1 MSCSLSRLLCPWE
14 FSRQEY
20 RSGLPCPSPGHLP
33 NPVTEPR
40 SSTLQT
46 DSLPSELPAKPMY
59 VCMCVCVY
67 IYKLYQFAV
76 PEAIITLLI
85 NYMKYKIKSLK
96 KKKRKCGT
104 YLYTQT
110 LLSPV
115 KISIFNSTLYNSS
128 GHFPAPKQRLKSLKR
143 RKKWRIKLPVLM
155 LGSDLQRAKLLL
167 VHYLVWKLACGYN
180 WIRLFS

>member
-20 RSGLPCPSPGHLP
+20 RSGLSCPSPGHLP

-40 SSTLQT
+40 SPTLQT

-59 VCMCVCVY
+59 ICMYVCMCVCVYVY

-96 KKKRKCGT
+96 KRKEN
-104 YLYTQT
+104 
-110 LLSPV
+110 V
-115 KISIFNSTLYNSS
+115 
-128 GHFPAPKQRLKSLKR
+128 APIYIHRLC
-143 RKKWRIKLPVLM
+143 WA
-155 LGSDLQRAKLLL
+155 Q
-167 VHYLVWKLACGYN
+167 WKY
-180 WIRLFS
+180 LFSTALSTIDLGTFQLPNRDWNPWREGRSEG